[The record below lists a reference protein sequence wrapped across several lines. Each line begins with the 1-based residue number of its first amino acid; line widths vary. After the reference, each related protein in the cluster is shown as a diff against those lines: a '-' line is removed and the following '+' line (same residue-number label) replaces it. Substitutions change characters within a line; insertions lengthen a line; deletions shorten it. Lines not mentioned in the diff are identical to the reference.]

1 MPVMTRILHWLGVDD
16 APDPAWKPTGIRSS
30 FTGHDEAL
38 GVAAVK
44 HSDELAERRRR
55 IAALRSVPRKAP

>member
-1 MPVMTRILHWLGVDD
+1 MILRWIFRILGIDD
-16 APDPAWKPTGIRSS
+16 EPDPAWKPAGYTVK

-44 HSDELAERRRR
+44 HSDQLAEARRRM
-55 IAALRSVPRKAP
+55 AALRSVPRKAP